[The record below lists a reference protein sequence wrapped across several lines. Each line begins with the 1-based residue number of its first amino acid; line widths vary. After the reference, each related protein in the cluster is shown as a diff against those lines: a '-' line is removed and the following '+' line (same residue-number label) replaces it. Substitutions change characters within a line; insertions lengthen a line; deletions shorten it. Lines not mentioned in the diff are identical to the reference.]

1 MTIKISNMYK
11 IGAAIFIPL
20 WVLLAGCGPSQ
31 QEMQARQNLA
41 NAQASYARAKEN
53 PEVESNAQVAMMEAG
68 RAIEAASKATAV
80 DEMDHLAYLAEKKT
94 RIAVATAE
102 EQVAERD
109 KKALRQESDRLMTQG
124 RAREQEAKMDARESK
139 LDARESNRDARKSG
153 AEARLQTQKA
163 EMAATENEKL
173 QLEIAAMKGKMTDR
187 GIVLT
192 LGDVLF
198 ATGTAN
204 LSAGA
209 DDQIEKL
216 ATFMRKYPDRN
227 VIIEGHTDSTGSEA
241 TNLNLSLKRANA
253 VSNRLIAK
261 GSERGRITTKGL
273 GEVSPVASNDTVTG
287 RVQNRRVEVIVL
299 NPEIN
304 PQAQVGR

>member
-1 MTIKISNMYK
+1 MTINMNSMIK
-11 IGAAIFIPL
+11 IGFGFFIPL
-20 WVLLAGCGPSQ
+20 LVLVTGCGPSQ

-41 NAQASYARAKEN
+41 NAQTSYARAKAN
-53 PEVESNAQVAMMEAG
+53 PDVEGNAQVAMMEAG
-68 RAIEAASKATAV
+68 RAVEAASQAKTS

-102 EQVAERD
+102 EQVAERE
-109 KKALRQESDRLMTQG
+109 KKALSQESDRLMAQG

-139 LDARESNRDARKSG
+139 LDARESNRDARESS

-261 GSERGRITTKGL
+261 GSEQGRITTKGL

-287 RVQNRRVEVIVL
+287 RMQNRRVEVIVL
-299 NPEIN
+299 NPGVN
-304 PQAQVGR
+304 P